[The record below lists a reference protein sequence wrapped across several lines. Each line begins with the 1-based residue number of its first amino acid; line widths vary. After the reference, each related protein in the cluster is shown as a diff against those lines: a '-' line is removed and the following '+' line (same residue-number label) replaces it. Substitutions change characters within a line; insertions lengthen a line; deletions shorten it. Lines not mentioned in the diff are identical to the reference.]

1 MAMKQTQTKF
11 FDFADVGL
19 DFCAGSKNLFP
30 DRFKKMLA
38 LGYNKQTVSSV
49 AVAGNQVTFTYGGT
63 HGYVADRVLKVN
75 APELLSINGGEF
87 VIDSVTEN
95 TVTMTIDGAPTSIA
109 GNFTTNVASLGWGLV
124 YEQANIH
131 IYKFKHIDDTDMY
144 IRFCFQDIATRRN
157 AIAPCVG
164 KTFDPLTGF
173 ITDPDAY
180 SKNAQVVSPGSDLK
194 FDFDWG
200 SSASSS
206 RNDWTYTQ
214 GSSSYGKAHALG
226 SKYHLAILT
235 SCYTGD
241 GSGVISAVLPSVCID
256 NEKLQYPVLIGK
268 VTGITTSISSNALHV
283 AQAYVGNINVA
294 FDSSPSNTTGDYIFK
309 TPQAATSFISAE
321 LDIFNT
327 TTAQPIFIYEKTT
340 RQHLGVLLGVFIAKY
355 SSTNA
360 PSLSANSSPFTTK
373 DIDLGNSICIHHIS
387 TGGSASQAAYMAFPL
402 EEVKIVS

>member
-1 MAMKQTQTKF
+1 MAMKQTQTKL
-11 FDFADVGL
+11 FDFSDAGL

-38 LGYNKQTVSSV
+38 LGYNEQTVSSV
-49 AVAGNQVTFTYGGT
+49 VVAGNQVTLTYGVS

-75 APELLSINGGEF
+75 APELLSINDGEF

-95 TVTMTIDGAPTSIA
+95 AVTMTIDGAPASIT
-109 GNFTTNVASLGWGLV
+109 GNFTTKVASLGWSLE
-124 YEQANIH
+124 YENANIQ
-131 IYKFKHIDDTDMY
+131 IYKFKQLDESDIY
-144 IRFCFQDIATRRN
+144 IRLCYQDVATRRN

-173 ITDPDAY
+173 ITDPNAY
-180 SKNAQVVSPGSDLK
+180 TQNAQVVSPGSNLK
-194 FDFDWG
+194 FDFDYG
-200 SSASSS
+200 ASSPAT
-206 RNDWTYTQ
+206 RNEWTYSQ
-214 GSSSYGKAHALG
+214 GLSTYGKANMMG
-226 SKYHLAILT
+226 SKYHFAILT
-235 SCYTGD
+235 NCYAGD
-241 GSGVISAVLPSVCID
+241 GSGVISAVLPNVGID

-283 AQAYVGNINVA
+283 ARAYVGNIDVA
-294 FDSSPSNTTGDYIFK
+294 FDSSSSTSDYIFK

-340 RQHLGVLLGVFIAKY
+340 RQHLGVLFGVFIAKY

-360 PSLSANSSPFTTK
+360 PSLSANSSPFITK
-373 DIDLGNSICIHHIS
+373 DIDLDNSICIHHIS
-387 TGGSASQAAYMAFPL
+387 NGGSASQAAYMAFPL

>member
-1 MAMKQTQTKF
+1 MAMKQTQTKL
-11 FDFADVGL
+11 FDFSDAGL
-19 DFCAGSKNLFP
+19 DFSPGSKNLLP

-38 LGYNKQTVSSV
+38 LGYNEQTVSSV
-49 AVAGNQVTFTYGGT
+49 AVAGNQVTLAYGGT
-63 HGYVADRVLKVN
+63 HGYAADRVLKVS
-75 APELLSINGGEF
+75 APEFLSINGGEF

-95 TVTMTIDGAPTSIA
+95 TVTMTIDGAPASIA
-109 GNFTTNVASLGWGLV
+109 GNFTTKIASLGWELE
-124 YEQANIH
+124 YENANIH
-131 IYKFKHIDDTDMY
+131 VYKFKQLDESNIY
-144 IRFCFQDIATRRN
+144 IRFCFQDVATRRN

-173 ITDPDAY
+173 ITDPNAY

-235 SCYTGD
+235 NCYTGD
-241 GSGVISAVLPSVCID
+241 GSGVISAVLPSLCID

-268 VTGITTSISSNALHV
+268 VAGITTSIPSNAMQTT
-283 AQAYVGNINVA
+283 QALIGNISVA
-294 FDSSPSNTTGDYIFK
+294 FDSSSTNTTSDYVFK
-309 TPQAATSFISAE
+309 TPQAAKSFISTE
-321 LDIFNT
+321 LDTFNT
-327 TTAQPIFIYEKTT
+327 TTAQPIFIYEKAT
-340 RQHLGVLLGVFIAKY
+340 RQHLGVLFGAFIAKY
-355 SSTNA
+355 SSTDA

-373 DIDLGNSICIHHIS
+373 DIDLDNFICIHHIS
-387 TGGSASQAAYMAFPL
+387 TGGSALNAAYMVFPL